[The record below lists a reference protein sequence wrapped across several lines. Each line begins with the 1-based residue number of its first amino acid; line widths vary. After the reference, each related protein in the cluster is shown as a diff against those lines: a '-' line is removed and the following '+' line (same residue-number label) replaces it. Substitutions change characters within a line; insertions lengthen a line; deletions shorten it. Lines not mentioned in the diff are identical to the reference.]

1 MDKDIKEA
9 MSFLT
14 DGVPPGRWAAD
25 ASLRGRLL
33 TRMGAFQLVR
43 LRRSEEVKLC
53 SQGGCFLV
61 D

>member
-25 ASLRGRLL
+25 ASLRKKIAYKDGSIPAGG
-33 TRMGAFQLVR
+33 TFA
-43 LRRSEEVKLC
+43 EE
-53 SQGGCFLV
+53 
-61 D
+61 